1 MATSFHNKL
10 VKVQSSCLDLADV
23 LTPTVVVF
31 INALADAIGCPVE
44 FIFFPLLTIIA
55 SCVGING
62 TININDTW
70 SEPAIMWFIV
80 AANKGQK
87 KTAALRLLKKPLLE
101 IESELQQQWRVDTAE
116 DKPSTPPQLCI
127 DHFSFEELHNVM
139 RRNNGQVL
147 GLFDEMSTLYSLLD
161 LFKHSG
167 SVMDRKTLITL
178 NGGTSWTRNYRNY
191 SASMPNTAFNISGFI
206 QPAFVEKMLMSDD
219 ADGFNDRQLFCFP
232 PQRDV
237 FLGELKL
244 PLPSHLP
251 ALRDVYETV
260 RSFHSDKCTYTFT
273 DEGYQQFT
281 VCHDALVTRQS
292 CQSNESIQGI
302 LSKARGYIARTA
314 MIIFVLQQA
323 VEHVTTTSTRDTD
336 SAGLHQ
342 PSPSPSLSPSPTWS
356 YKVTSS
362 CVEAASTILDYLC
375 KQKMMMM
382 DLKESCADD
391 PQTTQDEEVN
401 SGSRL
406 RKLLLMEMEDGHIS
420 PSKVAQKHICAP
432 SNGRYPVSNAF
443 ELFDK
448 ATSYGFGNIIDVMTP
463 SKRRVKKFRKTPYDC
478 LPPRS
483 LEILR
488 KLKITNDEYQKT
500 FRTTS
505 SIIPTP
511 SLLNDDTDHLP
522 PSDF

>member
-10 VKVQSSCLDLADV
+10 VKAQSSCLDLADV
-23 LTPTVVVF
+23 LTPTVVVL

-62 TININDTW
+62 TIRINDTW

-101 IESELQQQWRVDTAE
+101 IETELQQQWRVDTAE
-116 DKPSTPPQLCI
+116 DKQSTPPQLCI
-127 DHFSFEELHNVM
+127 DHFSFEELHSVM

-260 RSFHSDKCTYTFT
+260 RAFHSKNSTYTFT

-281 VCHDALVTRQS
+281 FCHDALVTRQS
-292 CQSNESIQGI
+292 CQSNDSIQGI

-314 MIIFVLQQA
+314 MIISVLQQA
-323 VEHVTTTSTRDTD
+323 VEHVSTTSTRDTD
-336 SAGLHQ
+336 SACSHQ
-342 PSPSPSLSPSPTWS
+342 PSPSPSPTWS

-382 DLKESCADD
+382 DLKERRADD
-391 PQTTQDEEVN
+391 PQTTQDEDVD

-448 ATSYGFGNIIDVMTP
+448 ATTYGFGKIIDLMTP

-488 KLKITNDEYQKT
+488 KLNITNDEYHQT
-500 FRTTS
+500 FSTTS
-505 SIIPTP
+505 AVTHTP
-511 SLLNDDTDHLP
+511 SLPTDDRSDDLP
-522 PSDF
+522 PSDL

>member
-1 MATSFHNKL
+1 
-10 VKVQSSCLDLADV
+10 
-23 LTPTVVVF
+23 
-31 INALADAIGCPVE
+31 
-44 FIFFPLLTIIA
+44 
-55 SCVGING
+55 
-62 TININDTW
+62 
-70 SEPAIMWFIV
+70 
-80 AANKGQK
+80 
-87 KTAALRLLKKPLLE
+87 
-101 IESELQQQWRVDTAE
+101 
-116 DKPSTPPQLCI
+116 
-127 DHFSFEELHNVM
+127 M
-139 RRNNGQVL
+139 RRNNGQLL

-206 QPAFVEKMLMSDD
+206 QPLFVEKMLMCDD

-237 FLGELKL
+237 FLGDLKL

-260 RSFHSDKCTYTFT
+260 RAFHSKHSTYTFT

-292 CQSNESIQGI
+292 CQTNDSIQGI

-323 VEHVTTTSTRDTD
+323 VEHVTTTTTRDTD
-336 SAGLHQ
+336 SSYSDQ
-342 PSPSPSLSPSPTWS
+342 PSPSPSPTWS

-362 CVEAASTILDYLC
+362 CVQAASTILDYLC
-375 KQKMMMM
+375 KQKLMMM
-382 DLKESCADD
+382 DLKERCADD
-391 PQTTQDEEVN
+391 PQTTQDEEVH
-401 SGSRL
+401 SATRL
-406 RKLLLMEMEDGHIS
+406 RKLLLMEMEDGHSIS

-448 ATSYGFGNIIDVMTP
+448 AASYGFGNTIDVMTP

-483 LEILR
+483 VEILR
-488 KLKITNDEYQKT
+488 KLNITDDEYQQT
-500 FRTTS
+500 FLTTS
-505 SIIPTP
+505 TITPTLSSP
-511 SLLNDDTDHLP
+511 NDASDDLP
-522 PSDF
+522 PSDL